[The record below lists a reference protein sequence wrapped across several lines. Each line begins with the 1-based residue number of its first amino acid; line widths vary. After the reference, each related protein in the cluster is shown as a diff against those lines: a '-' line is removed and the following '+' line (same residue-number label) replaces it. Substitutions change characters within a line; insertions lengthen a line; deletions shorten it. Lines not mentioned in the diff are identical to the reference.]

1 VSDFD
6 HLEGHDPA
14 AEEAVTGPPAPLPVE
29 ADEAGGDVDGDGE
42 VTGYEGYTKA
52 ELADELERRGLPKS
66 GNVPDLVER
75 LEADDAEQAQA
86 ASADAEENIEP
97 V

>member
-29 ADEAGGDVDGDGE
+29 ADEAVGDVDGDGE
-42 VTGYEGYTKA
+42 VTGYESYTKA

-66 GNVPDLVER
+66 GNVPELVER
-75 LEADDAEQAQA
+75 LEADDAAQQALA
-86 ASADAEENIEP
+86 EGAEEGTEP